1 MNAKH
6 SKLALIATTLLLV
19 AALGGC
25 GKEAG
30 TSGTSTSTSKEDYKA
45 LVYEGTGAPH
55 SLTQAEWTAGVAKW
69 RANFR
74 ADPAKGLAVDL
85 ACSDMR
91 RPLIK
96 AVRQAKSR
104 ADEKAREAE
113 LRAFW
118 DGEGEIEVKCLIAGL
133 PDRYLPEE
141 WENDEGLVAAVEEWK
156 NGRRERI
163 ANENRR

>member
-6 SKLALIATTLLLV
+6 SKLVLGAIALLMA

-25 GKEAG
+25 GKGA
-30 TSGTSTSTSKEDYKA
+30 GTSTSEKDYKA
-45 LVYEGTGAPH
+45 LVYEGTARPH
-55 SLTQAEWTAGVAKW
+55 PLTQDEWTAAVDKW

-74 ADPAKGLAVDL
+74 ADPTKGLAVDL

-133 PDRYLPEE
+133 PDRYMPDG
-141 WENDEGLVAAVEEWK
+141 WENDEVLAAAIEEWK
-156 NGRRERI
+156 SGRRERI
-163 ANENRR
+163 ANEKKDGQGG